1 MDKALWKNDVLFN
14 DTGEA
19 LAHVRHDRVVLA
31 HAQIQV
37 SIERRFP
44 TGIVVRG
51 ASSSGQRYML
61 TTAGL
66 SVHRLK
72 AYCGEALY
80 LLDRLSVLHTRRQI
94 VRAGEVIGT
103 LVFSRAGTGQIVLEQ
118 RIPTESLA
126 FLSYACRLIDAPRE
140 VRS

>member
-1 MDKALWKNDVLFN
+1 MNKALWKNDVLFD

-19 LAHVRHDRVVLA
+19 LAHVHHDCVVLA
-31 HAQIQV
+31 HSQIQV
-37 SIERRFP
+37 SIERTFP

-51 ASSSGQRYML
+51 ESSSGQKYML
-61 TTAGL
+61 TNAGL

-72 AYCGEALY
+72 AHCGEALY
-80 LLDRLSVLHTRRQI
+80 RIDRLSVLRTRRQI

-103 LVFSRAGTGQIVLEQ
+103 LVFSRTGTGQIVLEQ
-118 RIPTESLA
+118 RIPTEFLA
-126 FLSYACRLIDAPRE
+126 FLSYACRLIDAPRA

>member
-1 MDKALWKNDVLFN
+1 MYKALWKNDVLFD

-19 LAHVRHDRVVLA
+19 LARIHQGCVVLA
-31 HAQIQV
+31 HSQIQV

-44 TGIVVRG
+44 TGVVVRG
-51 ASSSGQRYML
+51 ESSSGQRYML
-61 TTAGL
+61 TNAGL

-72 AYCGEALY
+72 VRCGEALY
-80 LLDRLSVLHTRRQI
+80 HLDRSSVLSTHRQI
-94 VRAGEVIGT
+94 VRAGEEIGT
-103 LVFSRAGTGQIVLEQ
+103 LAFSRTGTGQIVLEQ
-118 RIPTESLA
+118 RLPTEFLA

>member
-1 MDKALWKNDVLFN
+1 MNKALWKNDVLFD

-31 HAQIQV
+31 HSQIQV

-51 ASSSGQRYML
+51 ESSSGQRYML
-61 TTAGL
+61 TNAGL

-72 AYCGEALY
+72 AHCGEALHR
-80 LLDRLSVLHTRRQI
+80 LDRSSALSTHRKI
-94 VRAGEVIGT
+94 IRAGETIGT
-103 LVFSRAGTGQIVLEQ
+103 LAFSRTGTGQIAVEQ
-118 RIPTESLA
+118 RLPTEFLA